1 MAAMATM
8 APSTSLSSPAT
19 SLAARNSTSSSSSV
33 KSSFFAPLK
42 VPALSGGVVSVR
54 RQVHGANVVA
64 TATSKLV
71 KDKAASEK
79 VEEKPAVQKEL
90 VS

>member
-19 SLAARNSTSSSSSV
+19 SLTARNSTSSV
-33 KSSFFAPLK
+33 KSSFFAPVK

-79 VEEKPAVQKEL
+79 VEERAAAQQEL